1 MCCVLF
7 QTSAEDNSSFEKLI
21 SYLRKPYNHH
31 LDSDLYLA
39 RAIVV
44 WISNNC
50 KPSYN
55 GTREEEIARL
65 QKNYLAEFK
74 TPLGC
79 MGLLAMGI
87 CPTWKVVF
95 KFFR

>member
-1 MCCVLF
+1 MTMYFF

-21 SYLRKPYNHH
+21 SYLRSPFNDHI
-31 LDSDLYLA
+31 DSDLYLA

-50 KPSYN
+50 RHSYIC
-55 GTREEEIARL
+55 TQKEEIARL
-65 QKNYLAEFK
+65 KQNFQVEFH

-79 MGLLAMGI
+79 MRLLAMDV
-87 CPTWKVVF
+87 CSAWDVF
-95 KFFR
+95 VKFFR